1 MEDGSLNE
9 SKRFDRK
16 HFVGATAAV
25 ATAPAVASLARA
37 GKALAGAPAPE
48 LEETTIAALQA
59 AMTTGG
65 LTALALVQKYKARI
79 NVLDVDV
86 RSVIELNPEAEAIA
100 RQLDAERRAGHV
112 RGPLHG
118 IPILLKAN
126 IDTGDRMQTTAGSLA
141 LVGTP
146 PAQDSTVAANLRR
159 AGAVILGK
167 SNLSD
172 RSSVLRTRTAS
183 SASSRPSV

>member
-79 NVLDVDV
+79 NVLDADV
-86 RSVIELNPEAEAIA
+86 RSVIELNPE
-100 RQLDAERRAGHV
+100 R
-112 RGPLHG
+112 
-118 IPILLKAN
+118 
-126 IDTGDRMQTTAGSLA
+126 
-141 LVGTP
+141 
-146 PAQDSTVAANLRR
+146 
-159 AGAVILGK
+159 
-167 SNLSD
+167 D
-172 RSSVLRTRTAS
+172 RSPSSARRRRRTRPSQRTFDAPARSS
-183 SASSRPSV
+183 SARRI